1 MARERIPRAPT
12 RNNPEGLVGASEV
25 HDLSG
30 GGAHTGLKGRGKEIG
45 GHIDRHPI
53 PRMRKG
59 AAVESQNPVQE
70 ATSPISTGAQRVSQG
85 QGMKG
90 TPGPSLFSSELPLQK
105 RHPLLHPP
113 PPPPQDPSHGIDRQ
127 MQQRE
132 VAPIELWSDLVE
144 PIGEDQEAQ
153 ALVKDLVECRLSTL
167 RRHSTIPLQESI
179 RTLSRLAR
187 ELPGHRGKYLSDH
200 RPGLE

>member
-1 MARERIPRAPT
+1 MARERIPRAST
-12 RNNPEGLVGASEV
+12 RNSPEGLVGASEV
-25 HDLSG
+25 HDLSVG
-30 GGAHTGLKGRGKEIG
+30 GSHTGLKGMGKEIG

-90 TPGPSLFSSELPLQK
+90 TPGPSLFHSELPLEM
-105 RHPLLHPP
+105 RPRPPLPP
-113 PPPPQDPSHGIDRQ
+113 
-127 MQQRE
+127 
-132 VAPIELWSDLVE
+132 
-144 PIGEDQEAQ
+144 
-153 ALVKDLVECRLSTL
+153 
-167 RRHSTIPLQESI
+167 HSPIPLPESI

-187 ELPGHRGKYLSDH
+187 ELPGHRGKSLSYH